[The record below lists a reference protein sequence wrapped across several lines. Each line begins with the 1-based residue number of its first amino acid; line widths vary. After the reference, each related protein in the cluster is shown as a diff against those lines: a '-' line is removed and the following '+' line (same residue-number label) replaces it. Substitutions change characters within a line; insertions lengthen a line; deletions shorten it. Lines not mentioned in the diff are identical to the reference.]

1 MADVY
6 AIATMDS
13 KGAEI
18 AYIADLIRAS
28 GQTVQLVDVGTKDPA
43 TVQADIARERIAACH
58 PDGADQVLGLT
69 DRGQAV
75 SAMAS
80 ALEHFIQDEFA
91 AGKVRAVIGIGGTG
105 GTALI
110 TPAMRVLPI
119 GVPKLMVSTV
129 ASGNTAPY
137 IDCCDICMMYSVV
150 DVAGVNAVSRVVLG
164 NAAHAIAGMCKDI
177 PAQRDDRPCIGL
189 TMFGVTTPCVT
200 RVTAQLEEK
209 GFAPLVFHA
218 TGTGG
223 RAMEK
228 LVAAGFIQGVIDVT
242 TTEICDEVVGGV
254 FASGPQ
260 RFEAIRDAEIPYVAS
275 LGACDMVNFAAKD
288 TVPAQ
293 YVDRNLYVHN
303 SNVTLMRTTADELR
317 QMASWMCNKWNT
329 FTSPMH
335 LLIPNGGVSL
345 IDVAGAAFHD
355 PQANASFFTDIKN
368 MYKQDNL
375 RHLIESDDDI
385 NANAFA
391 DLLTQTFMQA
401 WEASQAATV

>member
-1 MADVY
+1 MADIY

-13 KGAEI
+13 KGQEI
-18 AYIADLIRAS
+18 AYIAELIAAT
-28 GQTVQLVDVGTKDPA
+28 GQSVKLIDVGTKDPA
-43 TVQADIARERIAACH
+43 SVSADVQRETIAACH
-58 PDGADQVLGLT
+58 PGGADQVLGLT

-75 SAMAS
+75 TAMAE
-80 ALEHFIQDEFA
+80 ALALFIQDEFA
-91 AGKVRAVIGIGGTG
+91 AGKVKAVIGIGGTG

-110 TPAMRVLPI
+110 TPAMRSLPI

-137 IDCCDICMMYSVV
+137 VDCCDICMMYSVV

-164 NAAHAIAGMCKDI
+164 NAAHAIAGMCTDI
-177 PAQRDDRPCIGL
+177 PTQSEDRPCIGL

-200 RVTAQLEEK
+200 RITEQLEAK

-228 LVAAGFIQGVIDVT
+228 LVASGLIQGVIDVT

-254 FASGPQ
+254 FASGPK

-293 YVDRNLYVHN
+293 FAERNLYVHN
-303 SNVTLMRTTADELR
+303 SNVTLMRTTADELTA
-317 QMASWMCNKWNT
+317 MATWMCDKWNG

-335 LLIPNGGVSL
+335 LVIPLGGVSL
-345 IDVAGAAFHD
+345 IDVAGAPFHD
-355 PQANASFFTDIKN
+355 PEANASFFDDIKN
-368 MYKQDNL
+368 KYKQDDL
-375 RHLIESDDDI
+375 RHLVESDDDI
-385 NANAFA
+385 NADAFA
-391 DLLTQTFMQA
+391 DLLTETFIQA

>member
-13 KGAEI
+13 KGPEI
-18 AYIADLIRAS
+18 AYIADLIKAT
-28 GQTVQLVDVGTKDPA
+28 GQTVKLVDVGTKVPA
-43 TVQADIARERIAACH
+43 SVQPDINRERIAACH
-58 PDGADQVLGLT
+58 PGGADQVLGLN

-75 SAMAS
+75 TAMGE
-80 ALEHFIQDEFA
+80 ALAQFIQDEFA
-91 AGKVRAVIGIGGTG
+91 AGNVKAVIGIGGTG

-110 TPAMRVLPI
+110 TPAMRALPI

-137 IDCCDICMMYSVV
+137 VDCCDICMMYSVV

-177 PAQRDDRPCIGL
+177 PTQSEDRPCIGL

-200 RVTAQLEEK
+200 RICSQLEEK

-228 LVAAGFIQGVIDVT
+228 LVASGLIQGVIDVT

-260 RFEAIRDAEIPYVAS
+260 RFDAIAAAEIPYVAS
-275 LGACDMVNFAAKD
+275 LGACDMVNFAAQE
-288 TVPAQ
+288 TVPPQ
-293 YVDRNLYVHN
+293 FKERNLYVHN
-303 SNVTLMRTTADELR
+303 SNVTLMRTTADEL
-317 QMASWMCNKWNT
+317 QHMADWMCAKWNT

-335 LLIPNGGVSL
+335 LVIPQGGVSL
-345 IDVAGAAFHD
+345 IDVPEAPFYDAE
-355 PQANASFFTDIKN
+355 ANASFFTDLKSA
-368 MYKQDNL
+368 YQQDDL
-375 RHLIESDDDI
+375 RHLLESADDI
-385 NANAFA
+385 NADAFA
-391 DLLTQTFMQA
+391 DLLTHTFIQA
-401 WEASQAATV
+401 WEASQAAAV